1 MATQQR
7 NIREKLFI
15 FKRIT
20 HDIVV
25 EIFQTCSD
33 IAKTDAKTQMLKLT
47 IYQKNNFK
55 KLEDS
60 KPRIIETIEKIY
72 DYSHDT
78 QGKYKRQ
85 MMLDSFR

>member
-7 NIREKLFI
+7 NKKEKLFI

-60 KPRIIETIEKIY
+60 
-72 DYSHDT
+72 
-78 QGKYKRQ
+78 
-85 MMLDSFR
+85 

>member
-7 NIREKLFI
+7 NIREILVI

-20 HDIVV
+20 HGIVV
-25 EIFQTCSD
+25 EIYQTCLD

-47 IYQKNNFK
+47 MYQKNNFK

-60 KPRIIETIEKIY
+60 KPRIIEIILLL
-72 DYSHDT
+72 S
-78 QGKYKRQ
+78 
-85 MMLDSFR
+85 